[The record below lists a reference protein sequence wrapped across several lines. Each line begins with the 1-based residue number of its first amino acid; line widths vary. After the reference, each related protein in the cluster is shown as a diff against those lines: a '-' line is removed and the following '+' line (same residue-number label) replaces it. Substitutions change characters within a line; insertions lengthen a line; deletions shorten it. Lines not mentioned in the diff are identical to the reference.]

1 MSKILS
7 LLIQRD
13 NILQETA
20 DASIPLPER
29 MAFRLAEQV
38 TPEPGSAHD
47 LDWLVGKAL
56 GEASYVHMEPEAGII
71 IFSFADRSI
80 LCVLSTGHMFG
91 VTDGTQQSVQKVISW
106 LEQQGLSE
114 GARTLH

>member
-1 MSKILS
+1 MSQILS
-7 LLIQRD
+7 LLIERD
-13 NILQETA
+13 NILQESA
-20 DASIPLPER
+20 DASIPVRER
-29 MAFRLAEQV
+29 LAIRLAEQV

-56 GEASYVHMEPEAGII
+56 GEARYVHMEPEAGII

-80 LCVLSTGHMFG
+80 LCVLSTGYMFG
-91 VTDGTQQSVQKVISW
+91 VTDGTQQNAQKVISW

-114 GARTLH
+114 GGHTLH